1 MTRIIHK
8 ATMSLRLKKLGLTAL
23 VVAALSSAAALAVT
37 QDVAAPPVVPVAPA
51 TVAKAP
57 PVPLLWKV
65 SDGDNAVYLLGSFH
79 LLKADDY
86 PLSGDIDT
94 AFDDV
99 DKVVFEV
106 PPEQMT
112 DPATQQKVLAAA
124 GFGDDRKLSQVL
136 PADLREKL
144 SRIMAMSGASMA
156 TVDGYEPW
164 YVNLSLLMGVSQSM
178 GFSPDKGLDQ
188 YLMQQAGAT
197 NKPTGGLETMD
208 LQLQVLD
215 SSPMPEQ
222 IASLREF
229 LDRPQ
234 DMPAMLT
241 DLHQAW
247 RDGDVARLDKLSREE
262 MREKTPQTYR
272 MVNVERNDAWVPLIR
287 KMLDGV
293 KKGDTMVVVGALHLL
308 GEDGVIEKLRSK
320 GYRIERVCTACAGA
334 ASPPAR

>member
-1 MTRIIHK
+1 MIRIPE
-8 ATMSLRLKKLGLTAL
+8 AAMSLPFKKLGLTAL

-37 QDVAAPPVVPVAPA
+37 QEGAAPSAPVAVA
-51 TVAKAP
+51 TAAKAP

-65 SDGDNAVYLLGSFH
+65 SDRDNAVYLLGSFH
-79 LLKADDY
+79 LLKGDDY
-86 PLSGDIDT
+86 PLSSDIDT
-94 AFDDV
+94 AFTAV

-112 DPATQQKVLAAA
+112 DPATQAKFLEVA

-144 SRIMAMSGASMA
+144 SRLMAMSGSSIEM
-156 TVDGYEPW
+156 VDGYEPW
-164 YVNLSLLMGVSQSM
+164 FVNLSLLIGVSQSL

-188 YLMQQAGAT
+188 HLMQQAAAT

-215 SSPMPEQ
+215 ASPMPEQ
-222 IASLREF
+222 ISSLREF

-234 DMPAMLT
+234 DMPGLLA

-247 RDGDVARLDKLSREE
+247 RDGDVAKLDRLTREE

-272 MVNVERNDAWVPLIR
+272 MVNVERNDAWVPQIG
-287 KMLDGV
+287 KMLDA

-308 GEDGVIEKLRSK
+308 GEDGVIEKLRGK
-320 GYRIERVCTACAGA
+320 GYKVERVCSACAGA
-334 ASPPAR
+334 VDQPAQSK

>member
-1 MTRIIHK
+1 MIRIPE
-8 ATMSLRLKKLGLTAL
+8 AAMSLPFKKLGLTAL

-37 QDVAAPPVVPVAPA
+37 QEGAAPSAPVAVA
-51 TVAKAP
+51 TAAKAP

-65 SDGDNAVYLLGSFH
+65 SDRDNAVYLLGSFH

-86 PLSGDIDT
+86 PLSSDIDT
-94 AFDDV
+94 AFTAV

-112 DPATQQKVLAAA
+112 DPATQAKFLDAA
-124 GFGDDRKLSQVL
+124 GFGDDRNLSQVL

-144 SRIMAMSGASMA
+144 SRLMAKSGSSIDM
-156 TVDGYEPW
+156 VDGYEPW
-164 YVNLSLLMGVSQSM
+164 FVNLSLLIGVSQSL

-188 YLMQQAGAT
+188 YLMQQAAAT

-215 SSPMPEQ
+215 ASPMAEQ
-222 IASLREF
+222 ITSLREF

-234 DMPAMLT
+234 DMPGLLT

-247 RDGDVARLDKLSREE
+247 RDGDVAKLDQLTREE

-272 MVNVERNDAWVPLIR
+272 MVNVERNDAWVPQIS
-287 KMLDGV
+287 KMLDA

-308 GEDGVIEKLRSK
+308 GEDGVVEKLRGK
-320 GYRIERVCTACAGA
+320 GYKVERVCSACAGA
-334 ASPPAR
+334 GEQSAQSK

>member
-1 MTRIIHK
+1 MIRIPE
-8 ATMSLRLKKLGLTAL
+8 AAMSLPFKKLGLTAL

-37 QDVAAPPVVPVAPA
+37 QEGAAPSAPVAAA
-51 TVAKAP
+51 TAAKAP

-65 SDGDNAVYLLGSFH
+65 SDRDNAVYLLGSFH

-86 PLSGDIDT
+86 PLSSDIDT
-94 AFDDV
+94 AFTAV
-99 DKVVFEV
+99 DKVMFEV

-112 DPATQQKVLAAA
+112 DPATQAKFREVS

-144 SRIMAMSGASMA
+144 SRLMAMSGSSIEM
-156 TVDGYEPW
+156 VDGYEPW
-164 YVNLSLLMGVSQSM
+164 FVNLSLLIGVSQSL

-188 YLMQQAGAT
+188 HLMQQAAAT

-215 SSPMPEQ
+215 ASPMPEQ
-222 IASLREF
+222 ISSLREF

-234 DMPAMLT
+234 DMPGLLT

-247 RDGDVARLDKLSREE
+247 RDGDVARLDRLTREE

-272 MVNVERNDAWVPLIR
+272 MVNVERNDAWVPQIS
-287 KMLDGV
+287 KMLDA

-308 GEDGVIEKLRSK
+308 GEDGVVEKLRGK
-320 GYRIERVCTACAGA
+320 GYKVERVCSACAGA
-334 ASPPAR
+334 ADQPVQSK

>member
-1 MTRIIHK
+1 MIRIPE
-8 ATMSLRLKKLGLTAL
+8 AAMSLPFKKLGLTAL

-37 QDVAAPPVVPVAPA
+37 QEGAAPSAPVAVA
-51 TVAKAP
+51 TAAKAP

-65 SDGDNAVYLLGSFH
+65 SDRDNAVYLLGSFH
-79 LLKADDY
+79 LLKGDDY
-86 PLSGDIDT
+86 PLSSDIDT
-94 AFDDV
+94 AFTAV

-112 DPATQQKVLAAA
+112 DPATQAKFLEVA

-144 SRIMAMSGASMA
+144 SRLMAMSGSSIEM
-156 TVDGYEPW
+156 VDGYEPW
-164 YVNLSLLMGVSQSM
+164 FVNLSLLIGVSQSL

-188 YLMQQAGAT
+188 HLMQQAAAT

-215 SSPMPEQ
+215 ASPMPEQ
-222 IASLREF
+222 ISSLREF

-234 DMPAMLT
+234 DMPGMLT

-247 RDGDVARLDKLSREE
+247 RDGDIAKLDRLTREE

-272 MVNVERNDAWVPLIR
+272 MVNVERNDAWVPQIG
-287 KMLDGV
+287 KMLDA

-308 GEDGVIEKLRSK
+308 GEDGVIEKLRGK
-320 GYRIERVCTACAGA
+320 GYKVERVCSACAGA
-334 ASPPAR
+334 ADQPAQSK